1 MCVTQAQKK
10 TAHFFDKNHIEI
22 ILKKKEE
29 EKKKAKYVGTKH
41 CFLFL
46 KIFVFTILK

>member
-29 EKKKAKYVGTKH
+29 KKKRNMLVPNT
-41 CFLFL
+41 
-46 KIFVFTILK
+46 VFFF